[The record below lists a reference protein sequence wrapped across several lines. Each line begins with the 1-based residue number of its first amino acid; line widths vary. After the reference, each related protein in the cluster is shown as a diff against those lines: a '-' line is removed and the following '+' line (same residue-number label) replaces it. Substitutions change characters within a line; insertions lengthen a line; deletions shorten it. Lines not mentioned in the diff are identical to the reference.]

1 MQQCPPLEYQGETI
15 FPEMPAQGW
24 EPGEEL
30 HYQPTYPSI
39 EQDVEGAPPFVYGTL
54 GLMEFSSYAG
64 GSPGRRREGYKGK
77 KLEIFP

>member
-15 FPEMPAQGW
+15 FPEMHSLQGW

-39 EQDVEGAPPFVYGTL
+39 EQEVEGAPPYV
-54 GLMEFSSYAG
+54 
-64 GSPGRRREGYKGK
+64 
-77 KLEIFP
+77 